1 MIFKIIEINFF
12 ETFSETNNFLSPMQI
27 QMTKP
32 LYLSVNKLCDKLEE
46 YIEAHKEKDPI
57 IDSAYEFYIIIDK
70 EYLFPDKFNAN
81 RIVCRPL
88 VVSIY
93 KNQQFL
99 YKELCELFDC
109 EKVYLCFN
117 KKGSHYSIDT
127 AKNGKNKIQD
137 VVIVREPKKFTTKD
151 GKEIE
156 YHQMFQYDAGFL
168 IDEIDTRIKSN
179 RPNCAGLSKDYGR
192 FIKECGI

>member
-1 MIFKIIEINFF
+1 M
-12 ETFSETNNFLSPMQI
+12 

-46 YIEAHKEKDPI
+46 YIETHKEKDPA
-57 IDSAYEFYIIIDK
+57 IDSAHEFYIIIDK

-137 VVIVREPKKFTTKD
+137 VVIVREAKKFTTKD

-168 IDEIDTRIKSN
+168 IEEIDTRIKSN